1 MTDKE
6 ALAAYRRDQARE
18 TLVDAE
24 RMLKEHYS
32 SRSII
37 NRAYYAMFYSLLAL
51 YLKSG
56 TETKTSRHAGIIS
69 MFDKE
74 FVQKG
79 LFDKRFSKMLHVLF
93 DKRQECD
100 YKEFIQVSYSD
111 AEEAVRKAREF
122 FNAVSDVIK
131 NNI

>member
-6 ALAAYRRDQARE
+6 VLVDYRLDQARE
-18 TLVDAE
+18 TLTDAE

-37 NRAYYAMFYSLLAL
+37 NRAYYVMFYSLLAL
-51 YLKSG
+51 YLKSDSDI
-56 TETKTSRHAGIIS
+56 KTSRHAGIIS
-69 MFDKE
+69 LFDKE

-79 LFDKRFSKMLHVLF
+79 LFDKRFSKMLHILF

-100 YKEFIQVSYSD
+100 YRELIEVPYSD
-111 AEEAVRKAREF
+111 AEESVQRAREF
-122 FNAVSDVIK
+122 YNAVSVFIK
-131 NNI
+131 NNY